1 MKSKDLIAKQERTE
15 FLFDSYRER
24 AREQAARLLSEAI
37 ENYGQLFTDDD
48 EDACPST
55 TLYMNTSSPDVDEM
69 LVSIVTTGHYRD
81 MVVEALEDDDD
92 GGEYSVDLDDPD
104 EVIEHLL
111 ELISPEKAIQIIA
124 QTLVVED

>member
-55 TLYMNTSSPDVDEM
+55 TLYMNTSSSDVDEM

-81 MVVEALEDDDD
+81 MAIEALEDDDGD
-92 GGEYSVDLDDPD
+92 EYNVDLDDPD

>member
-24 AREQAARLLSEAI
+24 AREQAAKLLSEAI

-55 TLYMNTSSPDVDEM
+55 TLYMTTSSDVDEM

-81 MVVEALEDDDD
+81 MAVEALEDDDNSD
-92 GGEYSVDLDDPD
+92 EYSVDLDDPD